1 MNKNQIYNLII
12 ITILFV
18 LIIVRLFDD
27 IDISIISEVNY
38 IGMIVAFI
46 SIMFKIHFKAK
57 ENSKPIWTFIIVVS
71 IIVSVIFG
79 VLILLQ
85 KIVLSTKVNG
95 VITLLALLFSI
106 PADLFVALFS
116 SQQRKNN
123 QPLSNK

>member
-46 SIMFKIHFKAK
+46 SIMF
-57 ENSKPIWTFIIVVS
+57 
-71 IIVSVIFG
+71 
-79 VLILLQ
+79 
-85 KIVLSTKVNG
+85 
-95 VITLLALLFSI
+95 
-106 PADLFVALFS
+106 
-116 SQQRKNN
+116 
-123 QPLSNK
+123 